1 MTVTNGKVLLSDIRL
16 YCNQPKTEGL
26 VKKDG
31 DTIICCPVG
40 PDGSILAPGGG
51 GWSPDAVYLC
61 WPQEEKES
69 KLEEGGFASI
79 FRSVG
84 IKKEKLDDD
93 ISFTCLV
100 TAEESKKM
108 KQNKLGLP
116 VQLVDVGDDREQARK
131 LGRCD
136 SYLQNLK
143 TLLTDPLTD
152 RGRC

>member
-1 MTVTNGKVLLSDIRL
+1 M
-16 YCNQPKTEGL
+16 
-26 VKKDG
+26 
-31 DTIICCPVG
+31 
-40 PDGSILAPGGG
+40 
-51 GWSPDAVYLC
+51 
-61 WPQEEKES
+61 
-69 KLEEGGFASI
+69 
-79 FRSVG
+79 G

-136 SYLQNLK
+136 SHLQNLK
-143 TLLTDPLTD
+143 TLLTDSLTD